1 MNEMER
7 KLFKKLS
14 QRFTFFKLMQDGDF
28 YIEIGDYRLDNID
41 YFINH
46 AEFLRTGTEFDITIY
61 SDDDIADSYIQ
72 LNSDRTKKSTFQS
85 RFTYNESFFKELYDN
100 GIEIDNKN
108 YKNSFFLRKWRLD
121 EIE

>member
-41 YFINH
+41 YFINLP
-46 AEFLRTGTEFDITIY
+46 ESDDRLPKFDITIY

-72 LNSDRTKKSTFQS
+72 LNSDRTKKSLFLS
-85 RFTYNESFFKELYDN
+85 RFAYNESFFKELYDN